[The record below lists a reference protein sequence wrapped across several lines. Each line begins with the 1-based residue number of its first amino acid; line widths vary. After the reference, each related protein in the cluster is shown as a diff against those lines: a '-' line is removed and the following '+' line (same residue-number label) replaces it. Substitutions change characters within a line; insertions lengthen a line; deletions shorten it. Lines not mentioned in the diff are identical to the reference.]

1 MEINPLDYL
10 TEEEKQRMMD
20 LVAQRMSSQSTAA
33 RVPVPEDVEL
43 EPAYG
48 EPSLA

>member
-1 MEINPLDYL
+1 MDYL
-10 TEEEKQRMMD
+10 TENEQRRVME
-20 LVAQRMSSQSTAA
+20 LVAERMASQATAS
-33 RVPVPEDVEL
+33 RVPVPDDVEL